1 MGNVLQPRVRDLLAV
16 TQVQAGEL
24 REVGNVLQPHVRD
37 LLAVPQVQAD
47 FPVNWFVSE
56 AMLFFCLNLR
66 NGISTKDICMLSCI
80 QGHSYTLP
88 SIVVHLLSTT
98 CSLNI
103 LIYTCYVHCT
113 EIKRKKRTMGLAR
126 ASVGLG
132 GLARPAATIA

>member
-56 AMLFFCLNLR
+56 AMLFFVSICAMEFQQKTSACCR
-66 NGISTKDICMLSCI
+66 ASKDIVI
-80 QGHSYTLP
+80 HFLP
-88 SIVVHLLSTT
+88 
-98 CSLNI
+98 
-103 LIYTCYVHCT
+103 
-113 EIKRKKRTMGLAR
+113 
-126 ASVGLG
+126 
-132 GLARPAATIA
+132 